1 MLLFLSLLLL
11 WLLLFLFRRVLEHTA
26 AFFVVAA
33 NVFYFTLFSA
43 FYSSRDGGLATWEH
57 MFTLQWYQSGGGD
70 VLHYYVLLDCVMN
83 PFVLAVRTGRQR
95 MIRAKKLRKAVCQEQ
110 LNQVHTGIELDYM
123 CEYLL
128 ALVCPAISI
137 VLCQG
142 LPMLP
147 CTFVVVWWYGRLVV
161 WWWWCCLIGLFLF
174 FFTVSDIVCWS
185 CVEVLQFE
193 TCFVL
198 RIGGALVERRNIG
211 AMG

>member
-1 MLLFLSLLLL
+1 MTHIDRWPDPCCCSCLFCCCGCCCSC
-11 WLLLFLFRRVLEHTA
+11 FVGFLEHTA

-147 CTFVVVWWYGRLVV
+147 CTFVVVWSFGGLVV
-161 WWWWCCLIGLFLF
+161 VVLSHWFVFVFLY
-174 FFTVSDIVCWS
+174 C
-185 CVEVLQFE
+185 Q
-193 TCFVL
+193 
-198 RIGGALVERRNIG
+198 
-211 AMG
+211 

>member
-1 MLLFLSLLLL
+1 VARPTSIVGLTVVVLSCLFCCCC
-11 WLLLFLFRRVLEHTA
+11 FLFCCCFFVFLEPTT

-83 PFVLAVRTGRQR
+83 PFLLAVRTGRQR

-147 CTFVVVWWYGRLVV
+147 CTLVVVVVWW
-161 WWWWCCLIGLFLF
+161 W
-174 FFTVSDIVCWS
+174 
-185 CVEVLQFE
+185 
-193 TCFVL
+193 
-198 RIGGALVERRNIG
+198 
-211 AMG
+211 

>member
-1 MLLFLSLLLL
+1 MFLKP
-11 WLLLFLFRRVLEHTA
+11 TT

-83 PFVLAVRTGRQR
+83 PFLLAVRTGRQR

-147 CTFVVVWWYGRLVV
+147 CTL
-161 WWWWCCLIGLFLF
+161 WWWWWFGGGVFC
-174 FFTVSDIVCWS
+174 
-185 CVEVLQFE
+185 
-193 TCFVL
+193 
-198 RIGGALVERRNIG
+198 RIGFVALVLSHWCLFVFPLNSQ
-211 AMG
+211 

>member
-1 MLLFLSLLLL
+1 VVARPTSIVGLTVVVVSCCCFFVFL
-11 WLLLFLFRRVLEHTA
+11 EPTT

-83 PFVLAVRTGRQR
+83 PFLLAVRTGRQR

-147 CTFVVVWWYGRLVV
+147 NPKSTFHSVQMLYRPPTMDTLWTCPFDVVPS
-161 WWWWCCLIGLFLF
+161 I
-174 FFTVSDIVCWS
+174 
-185 CVEVLQFE
+185 
-193 TCFVL
+193 
-198 RIGGALVERRNIG
+198 
-211 AMG
+211 